1 MPPTYEWDEGKRR
14 RNLTKHRL
22 DFTDAW
28 RVHEAPDKM
37 VIDVVR
43 RGEARQIEVA
53 AIDDGRLVLA
63 LICTRCGNTVRCISL
78 RRASR
83 IERRMFIEWQATW

>member
-28 RVHEAPDKM
+28 RVHESPGQPHREE
-37 VIDVVR
+37 DVH
-43 RGEARQIEVA
+43 
-53 AIDDGRLVLA
+53 
-63 LICTRCGNTVRCISL
+63 
-78 RRASR
+78 
-83 IERRMFIEWQATW
+83 